1 MWGGE
6 ERYSLVTRLSRIEG
20 QLRGIGRM
28 IEDQRPCGE
37 VLQQLAA
44 VQGAL
49 RPISLAILKVYL
61 AMSLPVKTDAAQ
73 LELTTTLQELMAIL
87 ERYVV

>member
-6 ERYSLVTRLSRIEG
+6 ERYALVTRLSRIEG

-28 IEDQRPCGE
+28 IEDQRPCE
-37 VLQQLAA
+37 EILQQLAA
-44 VQGAL
+44 AQGAL

-61 AMSLPVKTDAAQ
+61 AMSFPLETDAAPSD
-73 LELTTTLQELMAIL
+73 LTTTLQDLMAIL
-87 ERYVV
+87 ERYLV